1 VPLPQYGHS
10 VASLRA
16 GISRGYLGV
25 AASLVAALAL
35 AAPARAQTPQGTAD
49 VPAFD
54 AKAAAHIKT
63 VYLMDLD
70 TLHSKIL
77 ALANAIPAE
86 KYSWRPAA
94 GVRSVSEVLMHI
106 AGEWYYWTPAS
117 VAGKAPP
124 EFPAARA
131 ELMAKL
137 TGLEK
142 ITTKAEVIDQLN
154 KSYAHCKAQVSG
166 ADPAK
171 LVGKYDPWKIPLDA
185 AALAMAGDLH
195 EHLGQLIAYSRSVG
209 VKPPWSK

>member
-1 VPLPQYGHS
+1 M
-10 VASLRA
+10 
-16 GISRGYLGV
+16 
-25 AASLVAALAL
+25 AASLIAVLAL
-35 AAPARAQTPQGTAD
+35 AAPVGAQTPQGTAD
-49 VPAFD
+49 APAFD

-94 GVRSVSEVLMHI
+94 GVRSVSEVLMHV

-117 VAGKAPP
+117 VGGKAPADY
-124 EFPAARA
+124 PAARA

-171 LVGKYDPWKIPLDA
+171 LTAKYDPWKIPLDA